1 MPPAAAASAHV
12 AGTAGSGHP
21 TLRPL
26 NCSSETVRKP
36 PALQRVPDAERLG
49 CCPHR
54 TRQTH
59 PHTTQHE
66 SLTLGIRGLETHL
79 RRSWPTS
86 AVQHGSCRERRVW
99 HKSGNSGIT
108 RHQIATPDHVTPV
121 PHCSPRC
128 CRLCVMGRAWFQ
140 TCPRLWKV
148 TWKPLSLMSAGG
160 DVRCSGQTLHTEY
173 RAGLPSACGTND
185 SLLKGLVALLASAPP
200 AH

>member
-1 MPPAAAASAHV
+1 MNRLKLRKACSFPASGRAMPKNTAPRSPPQAATFSNGTQGVTVPPAAAASAHV

-121 PHCSPRC
+121 PHCSPHCSPRC

-148 TWKPLSLMSAGG
+148 T
-160 DVRCSGQTLHTEY
+160 
-173 RAGLPSACGTND
+173 
-185 SLLKGLVALLASAPP
+185 
-200 AH
+200 